1 MSVGQ
6 TAFDPKSRSQFKNV
20 EFWYDATIVSD
31 EGRAA
36 ASVTQAALVIQIGGS
51 YKMGMFHT
59 VAIKLKLFTAVS
71 YTFS

>member
-6 TAFDPKSRSQFKNV
+6 TAFDPKSRSQYENV

-36 ASVTQAALVIQIGGS
+36 ANVTQAALVIQIGGG
-51 YKMGMFHT
+51 YKMGMFHP
-59 VAIKLKLFTAVS
+59 VAINLKLFTAVS

>member
-1 MSVGQ
+1 MPDGQ

-36 ASVTQAALVIQIGGS
+36 ANVTQAALVIQIGGG
-51 YKMGMFHT
+51 YKMGMFHP
-59 VAIKLKLFTAVS
+59 VAINLKLFAAAS
-71 YTFS
+71 YAFA

>member
-6 TAFDPKSRSQFKNV
+6 MAFDPKSRSQFKNV

-36 ASVTQAALVIQIGGS
+36 ANVTQAALVIQIGGS
-51 YKMGMFHT
+51 YKMGMFHP
-59 VAIKLKLFTAVS
+59 VANIIKLFTAVS